1 MTNNDMKDKILKNVK
16 ENIAISNIKEEFKN
30 ENKENKNVI
39 YSMLSACAVVL
50 IVGIVFI
57 NSPFGR
63 TKDVAENQN
72 ISINDVLENSMETDI
87 TQNIININKIEK
99 PSVVDYYEI
108 AKMLND
114 FKELQVDELEEYYK
128 TKILPNYIPNNLSMK
143 KNTFGFYEKNEN
155 IYYDQNSLIYEDK
168 ESNQILSITVAKERK
183 IHYDFDFRNH
193 IENTYNAS
201 TINNKEV
208 TIFNFEFEDYID
220 TSSNTVKC
228 NCYYTNFEKDGTYFD
243 ITSHNIEEEEFI
255 KILSSLL

>member
-1 MTNNDMKDKILKNVK
+1 MTNNEMKNKILKNVK

-30 ENKENKNVI
+30 ENKGNKNVK
-39 YSMLSACAVVL
+39 YSVLSACAVVL

-57 NSPFGR
+57 NNPFGR
-63 TKDVAENQN
+63 TTDNAENQK
-72 ISINDVLENSMETDI
+72 ISMNDVLENSMETDI

-114 FKELQVDELEEYYK
+114 FKELQVEELEEYYK
-128 TKILPNYIPNNLSMK
+128 TKILPDYIPDNLSIK
-143 KNTFGFYEKNEN
+143 EKNFGIYEKNEN
-155 IYYDQNSLIYEDK
+155 IYYDQNSLIYEDEK
-168 ESNQILSITVAKERK
+168 INQILNITVSKERK
-183 IHYDFDFRNH
+183 IHYDFDFRND
-193 IENTYNAS
+193 IENIYNTS

-208 TIFNFEFEDYID
+208 TIFNFEYEDYID